1 MWSLNMEQ
9 EIQAFISQLK
19 LSDTS
24 DNTPKQYG
32 YTLKMFQRFLH
43 TDRNVKDI
51 GKQDIASFLE
61 YLSRPSQERVHKN
74 AYKRSSVIAVRA
86 CLSSFFQY
94 MMETDRVDRNPM
106 PRAGRISRPPRNP
119 IFLTGEEKD
128 RLLAAARTSNEK
140 GTNEKLILNLLVS
153 TGMRMGE
160 LLGVKIKDMDL
171 EHGRI
176 QVKLKRGAVRQYI
189 IVNALVSEDVVG
201 LVNRHILDNKLNE
214 DDSLINLSRRS
225 LQYLVENVAKR
236 AKINKKLSPH
246 KLRHT
251 FAVELRRRGLR
262 TVDLQNLLHHKNRDT
277 TAIYEDVDMKETE
290 EELTRLGLIKR

>member
-1 MWSLNMEQ
+1 MWSLNMEK
-9 EIQAFISQLK
+9 EIQAFISQLR
-19 LSDTS
+19 LTDTS
-24 DNTPKQYG
+24 DNTPKQYE
-32 YTLKMFQRFLH
+32 YTLKMFQRFLR
-43 TDRNVKDI
+43 TDRNVKEI
-51 GKQDIASFLE
+51 GKQDIAAFLE
-61 YLSRPSQERVHKN
+61 YLSRPSQERVHGN
-74 AYKRSSVIAVRA
+74 AYKRSSIIAVRA

-94 MMETDRVDRNPM
+94 MMETDRVGRNPM

-119 IFLTGEEKD
+119 VFLTEEEKD
-128 RLLAAARTSNEK
+128 RLLAAARTS
-140 GTNEKLILNLLVS
+140 NEKLILNLLVS

-160 LLGVKIKDMDL
+160 LLGVKIKDIDL

-189 IVNALVSEDVVG
+189 IVNALVTEDIVG
-201 LVNRHILDNKLNE
+201 LVNRHIANEELNQ
-214 DDSLINLSRRS
+214 DDLLIHLSRRG
-225 LQYLVENVAKR
+225 LQYLVANVAKR

-277 TAIYEDVDMKETE
+277 TAIYEDVDMRETE

>member
-1 MWSLNMEQ
+1 MWSLDMEK
-9 EIQAFISQLK
+9 EIQAFISQLR
-19 LSDTS
+19 LTDTS
-24 DNTPKQYG
+24 DNTPKQYE
-32 YTLKMFQRFLH
+32 YTLKMFQRFLR

-51 GKQDIASFLE
+51 GKQDIAAFLE
-61 YLSRPSQERVHKN
+61 YLGRPSQERVHRN
-74 AYKRSSVIAVRA
+74 AYKRSSIIAVRA

-119 IFLTGEEKD
+119 VFLTGEEKD

-140 GTNEKLILNLLVS
+140 LILNLLVS
-153 TGMRMGE
+153 TGMRMSE

-189 IVNALVSEDVVG
+189 IVNALVTEDIVG
-201 LVNRHILDNKLNE
+201 LVNRHIVDQKLHE

-225 LQYLVENVAKR
+225 LQYLVEHAAKR

-277 TAIYEDVDMKETE
+277 TAIYEDVDMRETE

>member
-1 MWSLNMEQ
+1 MFMWSLTMEQ
-9 EIQAFISQLK
+9 EIQAFISQLR

-24 DNTPKQYG
+24 EHTPKQYE

-43 TDRNVKDI
+43 TDRDVKDI
-51 GKQDIASFLE
+51 GKQDIAAFLE
-61 YLSRPSQERVHKN
+61 YLSRPSQERVHRN
-74 AYKRSSVIAVRA
+74 GYKRSSVIAVRA

-119 IFLTGEEKD
+119 VFLTGEEKD
-128 RLLAAARTSNEK
+128 RLLAAARTS
-140 GTNEKLILNLLVS
+140 NEKLILNLLVS

-160 LLGVKIKDMDL
+160 LLGVKVKDIDL

-189 IVNALVSEDVVG
+189 IVNALVTEDVAG
-201 LVNRHILDNKLNE
+201 LVDRYIVDKKLHEN
-214 DDSLINLSRRS
+214 DSLIHLSRRS
-225 LQYLVENVAKR
+225 LQYLVENAAKR

-277 TAIYEDVDMKETE
+277 TAIYEDVDMRETE

>member
-1 MWSLNMEQ
+1 MEQ
-9 EIQAFISQLK
+9 EIQAFISQLR
-19 LSDTS
+19 LSDSS
-24 DNTPKQYG
+24 DNTPKQYE

-43 TDRNVKDI
+43 TDRSIKEI
-51 GKQDIASFLE
+51 GKQDIAAFLE

-74 AYKRSSVIAVRA
+74 AYKRSSIIAVRA

-94 MMETDRVDRNPM
+94 MMETERVDRNPM

-119 IFLTGEEKD
+119 VFLTEDEKD
-128 RLLAAARTSNEK
+128 RLLAAVNTTRD
-140 GTNEKLILNLLVS
+140 KLILNLLVS

-160 LLGVKIKDMDL
+160 LLGVKVKDMDL

-189 IVNALVSEDVVG
+189 IVTALVSEDVVG
-201 LVNRHILDNKLNE
+201 LVNRYVLDEELNE
-214 DDSLINLSRRS
+214 NDSLVNLSRRS
-225 LQYLVENVAKR
+225 LQYLVENAAKR
-236 AKINKKLSPH
+236 AGINKKLSPH

-251 FAVELRRRGLR
+251 FAVQLRRRGLR

>member
-1 MWSLNMEQ
+1 MWSLDMYK

-24 DNTPKQYG
+24 DNTPKQYE
-32 YTLKMFQRFLH
+32 YTLNMFRRFLH
-43 TDRNVKDI
+43 QDRNVKDI
-51 GKQDIASFLE
+51 GKQDIAAFLE
-61 YLSRPSQERVHKN
+61 YLSKPSEERVHRN

-119 IFLTGEEKD
+119 VFLTGEEKD

-140 GTNEKLILNLLVS
+140 LVLNLLVS

-160 LLGVKIKDMDL
+160 LLGVKVKDIDL

-189 IVNALVSEDVVG
+189 IVNSLVSEDIVG
-201 LVNRHILDNKLNE
+201 LVNRHILNEKLDENG
-214 DDSLINLSRRS
+214 SLINLSRRS
-225 LQYLVENVAKR
+225 LQYLVENAAKR

-262 TVDLQNLLHHKNRDT
+262 TVDLQNLLHHKDRDT